1 MNDWPLDFAIE
12 GHKPTAIVALA
23 TGVVERVGAVR
34 RLKQAGTRARG
45 VPEKELRVHRRAAAA
60 GSQGRAAPADT
71 VIEACKNVEAQTS
84 RSTRRPWCTESG
96 DSKPFVVGIRIAG
109 NAYGALHFT
118 FLARSHRPYHTTS
131 I

>member
-1 MNDWPLDFAIE
+1 MRAERALTSAVRHGFQTLWRLRDSGMNDSPLDFAIE

-60 GSQGRAAPADT
+60 AGSQGRAAPADP

-96 DSKPFVVGIRIAG
+96 D
-109 NAYGALHFT
+109 
-118 FLARSHRPYHTTS
+118 
-131 I
+131 